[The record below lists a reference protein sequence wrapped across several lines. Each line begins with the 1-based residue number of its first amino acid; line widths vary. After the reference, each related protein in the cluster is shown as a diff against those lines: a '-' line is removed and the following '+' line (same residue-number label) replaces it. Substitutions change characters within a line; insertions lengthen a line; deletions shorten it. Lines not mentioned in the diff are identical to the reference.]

1 MLDSDFPLLIKKG
14 LRIENVSFYPLQV
27 EKESEPEEETDE
39 DEGPAPV
46 VVENESYVNLKKKI
60 SKRYDW
66 QAKSVHAE
74 NAKICKQFRIKQVGY
89 SERMASIASLM
100 LWMEG
105 LGIGKLWLPSPV
117 YFWFSSTEWSKFL
130 HATANL
136 GTCSR

>member
-1 MLDSDFPLLIKKG
+1 MLDDDFPPLIKKG
-14 LRIENVSFYPLQV
+14 LHIENVSFCPLQV

-74 NAKICKQFRIKQVGY
+74 NVKICKQFQIKQVGCA
-89 SERMASIASLM
+89 ERMASIVSLM
-100 LWMEG
+100 YGW
-105 LGIGKLWLPSPV
+105 
-117 YFWFSSTEWSKFL
+117 
-130 HATANL
+130 
-136 GTCSR
+136 RD

>member
-1 MLDSDFPLLIKKG
+1 MNLLYSSFNFFSYFMVLLLLLCFAFPPLIKKG
-14 LRIENVSFYPLQV
+14 LCIENVSFCPLQV

-74 NAKICKQFRIKQVGY
+74 NTKICKQFQIKQVGC
-89 SERMASIASLM
+89 SERMASTV
-100 LWMEG
+100 
-105 LGIGKLWLPSPV
+105 SPM
-117 YFWFSSTEWSKFL
+117 
-130 HATANL
+130 H
-136 GTCSR
+136 G